1 MAAFY
6 FSQEKAASRFA
17 SEDAAPTDEPS
28 EELGDGSKTV
38 RPVEKQ
44 DDKMQAQEIFAGQK
58 GSDLYK
64 FPATPEHQHSPS
76 ADVDQ
81 ENDDDEDLPAK
92 TTRPGEPKAEPKK
105 SESPAAATPKEEPK
119 KKAAAPTEAENV
131 SEEVLFSRFFFSLF
145 FFSSSPPSSSF
156 SNPQKKKK
164 KKKTKNKKKKHDPSN
179 PFNTI
184 ANARDGQQVQ
194 P

>member
-64 FPATPEHQHSPS
+64 FPATPEHQHSPF

-81 ENDDDEDLPAK
+81 ENDEDEDLPAK
-92 TTRPGEPKAEPKK
+92 TTKPGEPKAEPKK

-131 SEEVLFSRFFFSLF
+131 SEEVLFSRFFFFFFLF
-145 FFSSSPPSSSF
+145 FFFIVFFFLQS
-156 SNPQKKKK
+156 PQKKKK
-164 KKKTKNKKKKHDPSN
+164 KKKQKTKKK
-179 PFNTI
+179 NTTHQTLSI
-184 ANARDGQQVQ
+184 L
-194 P
+194 